1 MVNVKTSKNLPR
13 ISHQNHKDTLGTQ
26 RLIWFLFPAGLN
38 SVHTIFVRHHNRIAK
53 FLLNNSNN
61 NNWPDERI
69 YQETR
74 RIIGAQLQVITYKEF
89 LPLILSSEVVSG
101 MSVCLGRPMSSESK
115 TFLWILDPT
124 QWIADSMYWI
134 PVYVSGSL
142 DSGFRSLV
150 GFRIPWAVFW
160 IPKPRIPDSWLA
172 CVASVSVW
180 FRSKK
185 RPWKGIFGFDRARNE
200 TRTKNKRGG
209 GEGEGRFK
217 ERKESLLPFFPNP
230 SLLFYLRHFL
240 RGL

>member
-1 MVNVKTSKNLPR
+1 
-13 ISHQNHKDTLGTQ
+13 
-26 RLIWFLFPAGLN
+26 
-38 SVHTIFVRHHNRIAK
+38 
-53 FLLNNSNN
+53 
-61 NNWPDERI
+61 
-69 YQETR
+69 
-74 RIIGAQLQVITYKEF
+74 
-89 LPLILSSEVVSG
+89 
-101 MSVCLGRPMSSESK
+101 
-115 TFLWILDPT
+115 
-124 QWIADSMYWI
+124 MYWI
-134 PVYVSGSL
+134 PVFVSGSL

-200 TRTKNKRGG
+200 TRRKNKRGG

-230 SLLFYLRHFL
+230 SPLFYLRHFFARSL
-240 RGL
+240 TLVPHSLLLNRTETLATQARIPQATYFPRFWIPQEKYFPDTHIGRLK